1 MVNET
6 DNFVRLEKGIFIFI
20 CERAYSEAY
29 AGDIN
34 DMVTEI
40 MESYF
45 NILVICLK
53 TQSRNDFTIFLLEK
67 LKNTLVRYFT
77 FLR

>member
-6 DNFVRLEKGIFIFI
+6 DNFVRLEKGIFIFT

-45 NILVICLK
+45 NVLVICLK

-67 LKNTLVRYFT
+67 LKNTLVLYFT
-77 FLR
+77 FVT